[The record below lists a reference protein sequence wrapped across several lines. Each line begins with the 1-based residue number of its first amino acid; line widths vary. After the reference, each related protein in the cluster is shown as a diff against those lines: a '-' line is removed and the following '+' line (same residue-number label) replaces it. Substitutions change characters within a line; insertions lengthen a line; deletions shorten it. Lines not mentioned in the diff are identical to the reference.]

1 MKTMMT
7 YEALLELA
15 EAPDTVM
22 LLDPDGVRE
31 LATLALKGLSREKV
45 GERYGY
51 LPGDARDAVAD
62 AVIRTAEE
70 EFKRKA
76 DGVRARQKMLNAVE
90 SYELAI
96 AVVEFFA
103 GVREFVLGAEIA
115 RLRSMLPLATN
126 LVERIRSSG
135 GNGLHVHAMARDLGE
150 RIDAY
155 RNGGS
160 NG

>member
-1 MKTMMT
+1 MTKMMT

-31 LATLALKGLSREKV
+31 LATLALKGLSREGV

-62 AVIRTAEE
+62 AVVARIEE
-70 EFKRKA
+70 EFKRKSE
-76 DGVRARQKMLNAVE
+76 GVRARQKMLNTVE

-103 GVREFVLGAEIA
+103 GLRELAIADEVA

-126 LVERIRSSG
+126 LVEQIRCTGGHGLRI
-135 GNGLHVHAMARDLGE
+135 HAMARDLGE

-155 RNGGS
+155 RNGGDH
-160 NG
+160 G